1 MQTPIIIKDY
11 KAVIEV
17 INNNNYKHWNS
28 LIKISVKIIYKKI
41 KAYNV
46 IKWDLYISK

>member
-17 INNNNYKHWNS
+17 INNNYKLWNS
-28 LIKISVKIIYKKI
+28 FIKISVKIIYKKI